1 MSGCT
6 NKWLNDLE
14 CVQEGMS
21 DCRHGEAQDIARG
34 RPLPWPA
41 PPRNIFAREAERP
54 PDLVLTNST
63 AEAVEEG
70 LSVRGQRGLARPMD
84 GSSLKPCWGVSV
96 RAVRVTCQGRLEA
109 MVSWMATRFI
119 GSSRATVCIL

>member
-1 MSGCT
+1 M
-6 NKWLNDLE
+6 
-14 CVQEGMS
+14 
-21 DCRHGEAQDIARG
+21 
-34 RPLPWPA
+34 
-41 PPRNIFAREAERP
+41 FARDAERP

-70 LSVRGQRGLARPMD
+70 LRVRGQREPMD

-96 RAVRVTCQGRLEA
+96 RAVSVTGQGRLEA